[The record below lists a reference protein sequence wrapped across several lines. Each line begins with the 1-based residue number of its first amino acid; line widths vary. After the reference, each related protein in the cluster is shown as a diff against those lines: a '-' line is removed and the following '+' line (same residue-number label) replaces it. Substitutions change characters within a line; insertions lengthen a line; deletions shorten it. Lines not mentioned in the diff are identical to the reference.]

1 MVGKYGA
8 QIQELGSTAGDALI
22 MLESLLISL
31 QLALVTTLILLVLA
45 FPLAYLLAFKQFLG
59 RTLLEVVVAM
69 PLVLPPTVLGYFVL
83 LMIAPD
89 STLGRA
95 WQALFDSSLAFSFSG
110 MVVASVLYSLPFA
123 VQPMQQALR
132 AIPVSWLEMAKTQS
146 LNVRQALWQVILPA
160 AKGGVLVAAVLSFA
174 HTMGEF
180 GVVLMVGGS
189 IPGETKVASIA
200 LFEFVEMQ
208 QQSEALMLAL
218 ILMAVCFAMLSLVY
232 AINRN
237 GMHMVTVK

>member
-1 MVGKYGA
+1 
-8 QIQELGSTAGDALI
+8 
-22 MLESLLISL
+22 MLESLFISL
-31 QLALVTTLILLVLA
+31 QLALVTTLILLIVAL
-45 FPLAYLLAFKQFLG
+45 PLAYLLSFKQFVG
-59 RTLLEVVVAM
+59 RTALEVVVAM

-89 STLGRA
+89 SMLGRA
-95 WQALFDSSLAFSFSG
+95 WQSLFDSSLAFSFSG

-132 AIPVSWLEMAKTQS
+132 AIPASWLEMAQTQG
-146 LNVRQALWQVILPA
+146 LNLKETLLQVMLPA
-160 AKGGVLVAAVLSFA
+160 AKGGVLVAAALSFA

-208 QQSEALMLAL
+208 QQSEALILAL

-232 AINRN
+232 AINRSGLN
-237 GMHMVTVK
+237 MVITK

>member
-1 MVGKYGA
+1 M
-8 QIQELGSTAGDALI
+8 

-31 QLALVTTLILLVLA
+31 QLALVTTVILLLIALPLAYVLA
-45 FPLAYLLAFKQFLG
+45 FKSFAG
-59 RTLLEVVVAM
+59 RTALEVVVAL

-83 LMIAPD
+83 VMIAPD
-89 STLGRA
+89 SVMGSA
-95 WQALFDSSLAFSFSG
+95 WQSLFDSSLAFSFSG

-132 AIPVSWLEMAKTQS
+132 AIPVNWLEMARTQG
-146 LNVRQALWQVILPA
+146 LNLKQTLLQVMLPA
-160 AKGGVLVAAVLSFA
+160 AKGGVLVAAALSFA

-200 LFEFVEMQ
+200 LFDMVEMQ
-208 QQSEALMLAL
+208 QSDQAWILAL
-218 ILMAVCFAMLSLVY
+218 ILLAVSFVMLSLVY
-232 AINRN
+232 AVNRR
-237 GMHMVTVK
+237 GLDVGVGQ

>member
-1 MVGKYGA
+1 
-8 QIQELGSTAGDALI
+8 
-22 MLESLLISL
+22 MLESLFISL
-31 QLALVTTLILLVLA
+31 QLALVTTLILLIVAL
-45 FPLAYLLAFKQFLG
+45 PLAYLLSFKQFVG
-59 RTLLEVVVAM
+59 RTALEVVVAM

-89 STLGRA
+89 STLGRT
-95 WQALFDSSLAFSFSG
+95 WQMLFDSSLAFSFSG

-132 AIPVSWLEMAKTQS
+132 AIPVSWLEMAQTQG
-146 LNVRQALWQVILPA
+146 LNLKETLLQVMLPA
-160 AKGGVLVAAVLSFA
+160 AKGGVLVAAALSFA

-218 ILMAVCFAMLSLVY
+218 ILMAVSFAMLSLVY
-232 AINRN
+232 AINRHGLN
-237 GMHMVTVK
+237 MVITK